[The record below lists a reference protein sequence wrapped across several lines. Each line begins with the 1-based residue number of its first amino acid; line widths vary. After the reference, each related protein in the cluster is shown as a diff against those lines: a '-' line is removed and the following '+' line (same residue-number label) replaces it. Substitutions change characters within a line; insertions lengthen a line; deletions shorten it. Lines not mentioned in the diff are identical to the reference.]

1 MKTISLAASLCVL
14 CLTSLTGEA
23 SAEPFTPL
31 KFEGVGR
38 QDVFAVLGSINV
50 SLEDAVK
57 SAEKTVFGKPVKAEL
72 ISDSNPPV
80 YRVAIADTN
89 SRTLTLIKVDAG
101 TGSVLSSRVVHPGKQ
116 GNRHK
121 AEAFSSAPASKP

>member
-1 MKTISLAASLCVL
+1 MKTISLAAILCVL
-14 CLTSLTGEA
+14 CLTLLTGEA
-23 SAEPFTPL
+23 SANLFAPL
-31 KFEGVGR
+31 KSGAVAR
-38 QDVFAVLGSINV
+38 QDIFAVLGSVSI
-50 SLEDAVK
+50 SLEDAINA
-57 SAEKTVFGKPVKAEL
+57 AEKTVFGRPVKAEL

-80 YRVAIADTN
+80 YRVAIADAN